1 MLRQLLTHKL
11 LEPHSSFQLQ
21 RDINTDSV
29 AIFGHRRR
37 ARENNSSAA
46 LAVGG
51 CHSAPGLLRPD
62 SAQIAAWMSARRA
75 PCCAPTELRA
85 RCAAR
90 PPWQPS
96 LPALARVRPR
106 PPRRR
111 SPATRPARDPG
122 RHARARPAPVVSPLP
137 ARPETDPS
145 PGWPARAPGPATRAQ
160 LWLQAA
166 AARPP
171 CCAPGLLLTRR
182 AVRAHHAAHP
192 LWLRTRSAA
201 RRSRRLTSPRAVA
214 GGAENRVRA
223 SQSLPAITKRSAG
236 QNCVFNAAGM
246 WGHWGAG
253 GACLALPPRR

>member
-111 SPATRPARDPG
+111 SIPCHPPGQRPGPARARSARAGSWSPAARPARD
-122 RHARARPAPVVSPLP
+122 
-137 ARPETDPS
+137 
-145 PGWPARAPGPATRAQ
+145 
-160 LWLQAA
+160 
-166 AARPP
+166 
-171 CCAPGLLLTRR
+171 
-182 AVRAHHAAHP
+182 
-192 LWLRTRSAA
+192 
-201 RRSRRLTSPRAVA
+201 
-214 GGAENRVRA
+214 
-223 SQSLPAITKRSAG
+223 
-236 QNCVFNAAGM
+236 
-246 WGHWGAG
+246 
-253 GACLALPPRR
+253 

>member
-1 MLRQLLTHKL
+1 MLRAFYAQ
-11 LEPHSSFQLQ
+11 
-21 RDINTDSV
+21 I
-29 AIFGHRRR
+29 RRR
-37 ARENNSSAA
+37 SLLGCLHEERRAA
-46 LAVGG
+46 LLPSCAPAV
-51 CHSAPGLLRPD
+51 L
-62 SAQIAAWMSARRA
+62 RA
-75 PCCAPTELRA
+75 PRGSRPSPRWHACVLGPHAGGRSP
-85 RCAAR
+85 AAR
-90 PPWQPS
+90 P
-96 LPALARVRPR
+96 AG
-106 PPRRR
+106 
-111 SPATRPARDPG
+111 DPG
-122 RHARARPAPVVSPLP
+122 RHARARPAPVVGPLPP

-253 GACLALPPRR
+253 GACPALPLRS

>member
-29 AIFGHRRR
+29 AIFGHRRHS
-37 ARENNSSAA
+37 RENNSSAA

-51 CHSAPGLLRPD
+51 CHSALGLLRPD

-85 RCAAR
+85 CCAAR

-111 SPATRPARDPG
+111 SIPCRPPG
-122 RHARARPAPVVSPLP
+122 QRLTPPRAGPRARPALQLARSSGYRRQLRARHVAHPACCSPAVL
-137 ARPETDPS
+137 
-145 PGWPARAPGPATRAQ
+145 
-160 LWLQAA
+160 
-166 AARPP
+166 
-171 CCAPGLLLTRR
+171 CAPTM
-182 AVRAHHAAHP
+182 
-192 LWLRTRSAA
+192 LRTRCGCA
-201 RRSRRLTSPRAVA
+201 RAV
-214 GGAENRVRA
+214 
-223 SQSLPAITKRSAG
+223 LPAEAG
-236 QNCVFNAAGM
+236 D
-246 WGHWGAG
+246 
-253 GACLALPPRR
+253 